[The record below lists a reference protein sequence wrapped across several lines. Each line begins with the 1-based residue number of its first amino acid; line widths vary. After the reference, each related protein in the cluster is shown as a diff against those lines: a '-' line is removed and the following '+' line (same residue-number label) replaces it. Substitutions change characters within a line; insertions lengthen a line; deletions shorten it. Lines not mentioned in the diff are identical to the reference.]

1 VSIKPKNDAVA
12 RTSLSVAFTVGLYG
26 AAFGAAGVTAGFTI
40 LQTCLLSILLFSG
53 ASQFAV
59 VGIMGAGGSA
69 ISAIA
74 TATLLGFRNAL
85 YGLQMAPIL
94 KVTGL
99 KRILSAQIT
108 IDESTAVSTLQEND
122 VDRKR
127 GFYLTGIGVYVFWN
141 LFTYL
146 GALGA
151 SAIGDPAVWGLDA
164 AVPAAFCGLVWPR
177 LKDKKQFLISALAIV
192 LALSLTPITAA
203 GIPIITTVLLAIIY
217 WVEKMSAIWIAV
229 IGSSITA
236 FLNKYIGHSVP
247 EKWLDRPR
255 FKRINTLVPIV
266 LLSALVGV
274 QTFATKKEI
283 VIDQRFAGVLVALIA
298 LKLKASFPIVVASA
312 AITSA
317 AIYNLF

>member
-1 VSIKPKNDAVA
+1 MSIKPKNDAVA

-217 WVEKMSAIWIAV
+217 GW
-229 IGSSITA
+229 
-236 FLNKYIGHSVP
+236 
-247 EKWLDRPR
+247 
-255 FKRINTLVPIV
+255 
-266 LLSALVGV
+266 
-274 QTFATKKEI
+274 KK
-283 VIDQRFAGVLVALIA
+283 
-298 LKLKASFPIVVASA
+298 
-312 AITSA
+312 
-317 AIYNLF
+317 